1 MTNFGEWC
9 KNSGNGRYH
18 SFYCFNM
25 DDIPEVPIVDEKDFV
40 MIFVLVVVILVLII
54 ALAIWFT
61 YKNKVLHEKKDKDG
75 KDEAKVVT
83 MKDLR
88 EGADKNG

>member
-9 KNSGNGRYH
+9 RSTSEEMH
-18 SFYCFNM
+18 FSFYCFNM
-25 DDIPEVPIVDEKDFV
+25 DDVPEVPIVDEKDLT
-40 MIFVLVVVILVLII
+40 MIYVLVVVILVLII
-54 ALAIWFT
+54 VLAIWFT

-75 KDEAKVVT
+75 KEEAKVVT